1 MTSMQTAAVAALAAM
16 CVLGGLLLLVVALR
30 RSPAPPPR
38 PRTSAT
44 ARWWSRRH
52 DSQALL
58 LAGAAG
64 GLLGFAV
71 TGWPIALVLVPAA
84 VVGLPALLVPQGR
97 ASVDRLDAMAEWAR
111 SLSGVLTV
119 GIGLEQALI
128 ASAKSTPAAIRPQV
142 ANLTARLR
150 ARWSTE
156 AALRAFADDLD
167 DATGDLIASA
177 LILGSRRRGAG
188 LAAVLNG
195 LAESVSAEVRVRR
208 QIETERDKPRNT
220 ARWVTLISVGVL
232 GLLVLNGTYLA
243 PYSTPLGQMLLAVL
257 LAAYAAALLWMRRVV
272 AGKPLPRYLG
282 AAAAEGARR

>member
-1 MTSMQTAAVAALAAM
+1 MTSMQTAAVAALATM

-38 PRTSAT
+38 PRTSAP

-52 DSQALL
+52 DSPALL

-128 ASAKSTPAAIRPQV
+128 ASAKSTPAAIRPEV

-177 LILGSRRRGAG
+177 LILGARRRGAG

-243 PYSTPLGQMLLAVL
+243 PYSTALGQMLLAVL

-282 AAAAEGARR
+282 AAAAEGAHR

>member
-58 LAGAAG
+58 VAGAAG